1 MFLEFKELAGKLN
14 STYLYYGTNGSER
27 YKMMTNIDKNALL
40 ANEMTFESRLFY
52 KISDRYQFHQQNW
65 DLIDYIKMTNS
76 NLEAL
81 EMALLPDSLKF
92 KTPEYVRNSALN
104 LKEKRTKTISDLRRH
119 IPYDRQITINKRLEA
134 RDIDRADI
142 FERIVIQDLNRRAA
156 EKGFTTGTSASIEFR
171 R

>member
-1 MFLEFKELAGKLN
+1 MHA
-14 STYLYYGTNGSER
+14 
-27 YKMMTNIDKNALL
+27 
-40 ANEMTFESRLFY
+40 
-52 KISDRYQFHQQNW
+52 
-65 DLIDYIKMTNS
+65 
-76 NLEAL
+76 
-81 EMALLPDSLKF
+81 DSVKF
-92 KTPEYVRNSALN
+92 KTPEYVRNTALN

-119 IPYDRQITINKRLEA
+119 IPYDRQITINKRLES